1 MSILQSYPSLF
12 CCHYVWTQYST
23 QWKNIYYKAEISTCP
38 FTQWKRS
45 LCFQNSILLEYP
57 LNYSEI
63 KILTWL
69 ICVLS
74 GSLLRKKETK
84 AYSEYGPILH
94 FLKMRKLLSKSRNV
108 SFLTQIW
115 KGQYEKWQQ
124 WLDIL
129 ISPGLSLWNILDT
142 FCSVCN

>member
-1 MSILQSYPSLF
+1 MFRSILQSYPFLF

-23 QWKNIYYKAEISTCP
+23 QWNNIYYKAEISTCP
-38 FTQWKRS
+38 FTQRKRS

-74 GSLLRKKETK
+74 ESLLRKKETK
-84 AYSEYGPILH
+84 AQYCI
-94 FLKMRKLLSKSRNV
+94 FLKCARNWV
-108 SFLTQIW
+108 KVEMSPTQIW

-142 FCSVCN
+142 FCSVCS